1 MQYFGDIELV
11 NGKIINLKVDPVTV
25 LPAFSVDDASRLV
38 YFDQTLY
45 YNNGDAYVP
54 LQIASESSQPLI
66 DTLGSNWI
74 NPDYSFNPTPFNNL
88 ANISG
93 LTSSDSLF
101 TVIEKLD
108 EALSIFG
115 DINLNDINQISV
127 DNLAA
132 GQILYFDG
140 TNFINVN
147 ISQIPDFS
155 LSISLDSLTDVIITG
170 IPSDNEVLV
179 YDSSV
184 AAFIN
189 KQTSFVYEQNSA
201 QSIHQVIHNLNQLY
215 CTITVINP
223 LTSTLITDIT
233 SVVFNSPSQ
242 LTVTLGSSQ
251 PAVIFVTTIPL
262 Q

>member
-1 MQYFGDIELV
+1 MQYFGDIELM
-11 NGKIINLKVDPVTV
+11 NGKIINLKVDPVTE
-25 LPAFSVDDASRLV
+25 LPVFSTDDESRLV
-38 YFDQTLY
+38 YFEQQLY
-45 YNNGDAYVP
+45 FNNGSGYVP
-54 LQIASESSQPLI
+54 LQIASQSSQPLI
-66 DTLGSNWI
+66 DTLGNNWI

-88 ANISG
+88 ENISG
-93 LTSSDSLF
+93 LTASDSLF
-101 TVIEKLD
+101 TVIQKLD
-108 EALSIFG
+108 DALTIFG

-127 DNLAA
+127 DNLEA

-140 TNFINVN
+140 VNFINVN

-170 IPSDNEVLV
+170 IPSDNQILS

-184 AAFIN
+184 SAFVN
-189 KQTSFVYEQNSA
+189 KQVSFVYEQNTA

-215 CTITVINP
+215 CSITAINP
-223 LTSTLITDIT
+223 LTSELITNIT
-233 SVVFNSPSQ
+233 SVVFNSPEQ

-251 PAVIFVTTIPL
+251 PAIILVTTIPI